1 MIVHEDY
8 ITCGPGAELSALI
21 TEQCFEFLDAPVN
34 RIGSKNSPIPFHK
47 ILEDEILPQIDTISS
62 KIIELLEY

>member
-1 MIVHEDY
+1 MSCVM
-8 ITCGPGAELSALI
+8 S